1 MSTDKQIMNVPVLEF
16 TTDFQQVTTN
26 KLIYTDCNA
35 ISFINY
41 GTTAATIENVATL
54 QPGQQ
59 LILGGNAGEY
69 TRQTFQVSF
78 GTSTIGNNV
87 VIIRKRY
94 INLI

>member
-1 MSTDKQIMNVPVLEF
+1 MSADKQIINVPMLEYS
-16 TTDFQQVTTN
+16 TDFQQVTNN
-26 KLIYTDCNA
+26 KLIYTDCNTV
-35 ISFINY
+35 SFINY
-41 GTTAATIENVATL
+41 GTTTATIENVAVL

-59 LILGGNAGEY
+59 LVIGGNTNEY

-78 GTSTIGNNV
+78 GTSTVGNNV